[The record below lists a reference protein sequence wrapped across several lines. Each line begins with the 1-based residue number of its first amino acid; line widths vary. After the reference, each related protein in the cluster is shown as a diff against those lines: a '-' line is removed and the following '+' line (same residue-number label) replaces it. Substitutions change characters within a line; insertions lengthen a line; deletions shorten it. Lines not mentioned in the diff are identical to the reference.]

1 VQVEVFPDV
10 LVSQGIIPNTG
21 QVVIGDIINVAMN
34 ITNQGTGPG
43 MDVSVLQEL
52 PTGMQ
57 YVAAA
62 PSGEQGSFVF
72 HSTGSSNAVDE
83 CHRTLRHK
91 LHE

>member
-10 LVSQGIIPNTG
+10 RISQGIIPNTG

-43 MDVSVLQEL
+43 MDVSVMQEL

-57 YVAAA
+57 YVAA
-62 PSGEQGSFVF
+62 PSGEQGLFVV
-72 HSTGSSNAVDE
+72 HSTSSSNAVDE
-83 CHRTLRHK
+83 WHRTLRRSSHK
-91 LHE
+91 